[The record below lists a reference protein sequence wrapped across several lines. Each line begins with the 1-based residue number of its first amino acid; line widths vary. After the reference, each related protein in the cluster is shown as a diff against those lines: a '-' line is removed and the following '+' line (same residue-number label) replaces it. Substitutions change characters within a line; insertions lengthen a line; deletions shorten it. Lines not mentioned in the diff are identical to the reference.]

1 MDWFVFISDS
11 IVMLSDMES
20 IFSSSALPKRSQIL
34 WLAWLR
40 ALQPLRPAC
49 SRTTTFLWLVLVL
62 AALCLRPDLAGVT
75 SLVRSLGLS
84 DASYYCLLHFFHSS
98 ALDLDRLTQLWRQTL
113 QQLFRRCLVRVKGRP
128 VVLVD
133 GLKRPKEGR
142 KMPAVKS
149 LHQESRCNAKASF
162 IMGHSLQAVALLV
175 QAAGLCFA
183 VPVAARIHE
192 GVVWT
197 ARDRRTLLD
206 KLSGLLLGLKWS
218 CPLTVVADAYYAAAK
233 FAGSLLANGHHL
245 VTRVR
250 SNAVA
255 YFPPSPRRCRKPHRG
270 RRRLYGHKTPLQDW
284 FRFRKQ
290 FLKAPSPVYGESGI
304 TLRYLSQDLLWRPL
318 GQLVRFVSVSH
329 PTRGN
334 LILLCTDLTLDALEI
349 IRHYGW
355 RFKIEVSFKQAIH
368 TVGAYAYHFWMQD
381 MTPIRRGSGK
391 QYVQRKSEIYRAH
404 IRRKLAAYERHIQL
418 GLIAQGLLQYLALR
432 FRRVAW
438 FNFHSYIRTACP
450 QKPPSEWV
458 VSHALRHTWPD
469 FLRGSVQS
477 TILKKFLAIKIS
489 PERCP
494 YSDIFQ
500 LDAAA

>member
-1 MDWFVFISDS
+1 MTNLFPRPTF
-11 IVMLSDMES
+11 
-20 IFSSSALPKRSQIL
+20 PKRSHLL

-49 SRTTTFLWLVLVL
+49 SRTTTFLWLVVVL

-84 DASYYCLLHFFHSS
+84 DASYYCLLHFFHSP

-113 QQLFRRCLVRVKGRP
+113 QHLFRRCLVRVNSRP

-175 QAAGLCFA
+175 QVAGVCLA

-206 KLSGLLLGLKWS
+206 KLSGLLLGLQWS
-218 CPLTVVADAYYAAAK
+218 GPLTVVADAYYAAAK
-233 FAGSLLANGHHL
+233 FARALLTNGHHL

-255 YFPPSPRRCRKPHRG
+255 YFPPSRPRCGKRRG
-270 RRRLYGHKTPLQDW
+270 RRTIYGPKTRLRDW
-284 FRFRKQ
+284 FRYHKQ
-290 FLKAPSPVYGESGI
+290 FLQAASPVYGESGVP
-304 TLRYLSQDLLWRPL
+304 LRYYSDDLLWRPL
-318 GQLVRFVSVSH
+318 GQLVRFVWVIH
-329 PTRGN
+329 PTRGS
-334 LILLCTDLTLDALEI
+334 LILLCTDLTLDPLEI
-349 IRHYGW
+349 LRLYGW

-418 GLIAQGLLQYLALR
+418 GLIAQGLLQYLALS
-432 FRRVAW
+432 FRRVVW
-438 FNFHSYIRTACP
+438 FNFHSYIRTASP

-458 VSHALRHTWPD
+458 VTHALRHTWLD
-469 FLRGSVQS
+469 FLRGSSQAA
-477 TILKKFLAIKIS
+477 ILKKFLASKIS
-489 PERCP
+489 TKRCP

>member
-1 MDWFVFISDS
+1 
-11 IVMLSDMES
+11 MLPDMKS
-20 IFSSSALPKRSQIL
+20 TFSSSALPKRSQLL

-84 DASYYCLLHFFHSS
+84 DASYYCLLHFFHSP

-113 QQLFRRCLVRVKGRP
+113 QHLFRRCLVRVKGRP

-142 KMPAVKS
+142 KMPGVKS

-175 QAAGLCFA
+175 QAAGVCLA

-192 GVVWT
+192 GIVWS

-206 KLSGLLLGLKWS
+206 KLSALLLGLQWS

-233 FAGSLLANGHHL
+233 FARSLLANGHHL

-255 YFPPSPRRCRKPHRG
+255 YFPPPQRR
-270 RRRLYGHKTPLQDW
+270 
-284 FRFRKQ
+284 
-290 FLKAPSPVYGESGI
+290 SS
-304 TLRYLSQDLLWRPL
+304 
-318 GQLVRFVSVSH
+318 
-329 PTRGN
+329 
-334 LILLCTDLTLDALEI
+334 
-349 IRHYGW
+349 
-355 RFKIEVSFKQAIH
+355 
-368 TVGAYAYHFWMQD
+368 
-381 MTPIRRGSGK
+381 
-391 QYVQRKSEIYRAH
+391 
-404 IRRKLAAYERHIQL
+404 
-418 GLIAQGLLQYLALR
+418 
-432 FRRVAW
+432 
-438 FNFHSYIRTACP
+438 
-450 QKPPSEWV
+450 
-458 VSHALRHTWPD
+458 
-469 FLRGSVQS
+469 
-477 TILKKFLAIKIS
+477 
-489 PERCP
+489 
-494 YSDIFQ
+494 
-500 LDAAA
+500 

>member
-1 MDWFVFISDS
+1 MNSLFFP
-11 IVMLSDMES
+11 LT
-20 IFSSSALPKRSQIL
+20 FPRRSHLL

-40 ALQPLRPAC
+40 ALLPLRPAC

-84 DASYYCLLHFFHSS
+84 DASYYCLLHFFHSP
-98 ALDLDRLTQLWRQTL
+98 ALNLERLTQLWRQTL
-113 QQLFRRCLVRVKGRP
+113 QHLFRRCLVQVNGRP

-175 QAAGLCFA
+175 QAAGICLA

-192 GVVWT
+192 GVVWS

-206 KLSGLLLGLKWS
+206 KLSGLLLGLKWTRA
-218 CPLTVVADAYYAAAK
+218 LTVVADAYYAAAK
-233 FAGSLLANGHHL
+233 FARSLMADGHHL

-255 YFPPSPRRCRKPHRG
+255 YFPPSPRRRRKRRG
-270 RRRLYGHKTPLQDW
+270 RRRIYGDKTPLQDW
-284 FRFRKQ
+284 FRYRKL
-290 FLKAPSPVYGESGI
+290 FLKAPSPVYGEAGI
-304 TLRYLSQDLLWRPL
+304 TLRYYCQDLLWRPL
-318 GQLVRFVSVSH
+318 GQLVRFVWVSH

-334 LILLCTDLTLDALEI
+334 LILLCTDLSLDPLEI
-349 IRHYGW
+349 IRLYGW

-391 QYVQRKSEIYRAH
+391 QYMQRKSEVYRAH
-404 IRRKLAAYERHIQL
+404 VRRKLAAYERHIQL
-418 GLIAQGLLQYLALR
+418 GLIAQGLLQFLAVS
-432 FRRVAW
+432 FRRVTW
-438 FNFHSYIRTACP
+438 FNFHSYIRTASS

-458 VSHALRHTWPD
+458 VCHALRHTWPH
-469 FLRGSVQS
+469 FLQGSSQS
-477 TILKKFLAIKIS
+477 VILKKFLASKIS
-489 PERCP
+489 PRLCA
-494 YSDIFQ
+494 YSDIIQ
-500 LDAAA
+500 LAKAA

>member
-1 MDWFVFISDS
+1 MSRQ
-11 IVMLSDMES
+11 
-20 IFSSSALPKRSQIL
+20 FSFASPPKRSHLL
-34 WLAWLR
+34 WRAWLR
-40 ALQPLRPAC
+40 ALLPLRPAC
-49 SRTTTFLWLVLVL
+49 ARTTTFLWFVIVL

-84 DASYYCLLHFFHSS
+84 DASYYCLLHFFHSP
-98 ALDLDRLTQLWRQTL
+98 ALRLDPLTQLWCQTL
-113 QQLFRRCLVRVKGRP
+113 QHLFRRCLVRINTRP

-142 KMPAVKS
+142 KMPGVKS

-175 QAAGLCFA
+175 QVAGVCMA

-192 GVVWT
+192 GVVWS

-206 KLSGLLLGLKWS
+206 KLSGLLLGLQWN
-218 CPLTVVADAYYAAAK
+218 CALTVVADAYYAAAK
-233 FAGSLLANGHHL
+233 FARSLLAHGHHL

-255 YFPPSPRRCRKPHRG
+255 YFPPSRPRPGKRRRG
-270 RRRLYGHKTPLQDW
+270 RRRIYGHKTPLQNW
-284 FRFRKQ
+284 FRYRKQ
-290 FLKAPSPVYGESGI
+290 FIKASSPVYGESGI
-304 TLRYLSQDLLWRPL
+304 TLRYYSQDLLWRPL
-318 GQLVRFVSVSH
+318 GQLVRFVWVSH

-334 LILLCTDLTLDALEI
+334 LVLLCTDLTLDPLEI
-349 IRHYGW
+349 IRLYGW

-381 MTPIRRGSGK
+381 MTPIHRGSGK
-391 QYVQRKSEIYRAH
+391 QYVQRKTETYRAH
-404 IRRKLAAYERHIQL
+404 VRRKLAAYERHIQL
-418 GLIAQGLLQYLALR
+418 GLIAQGLLQYLAVS

-438 FNFHSYIRTACP
+438 LNFHSYIRTACP

-469 FLRGSVQS
+469 FLRGSSQS
-477 TILKKFLAIKIS
+477 TILKKFLATKIS
-489 PERCP
+489 RERCG
-494 YSDIFQ
+494 YSHALE
-500 LDAAA
+500 LDKAA

>member
-1 MDWFVFISDS
+1 MSRQ
-11 IVMLSDMES
+11 
-20 IFSSSALPKRSQIL
+20 SSSAPLPKRSHLL

-49 SRTTTFLWLVLVL
+49 ARTTTFLWLVIVL

-84 DASYYCLLHFFHSS
+84 DASYYCLLHFFHSP

-113 QQLFRRCLVRVKGRP
+113 QHLFRRCLVRVNGRP

-142 KMPAVKS
+142 KMPGVKS

-175 QAAGLCFA
+175 QVAGVCMA

-192 GVVWT
+192 GVVWS

-206 KLSGLLLGLKWS
+206 KLSGLLLGLQWN

-233 FAGSLLANGHHL
+233 FARSLLANNHHL

-255 YFPPSPRRCRKPHRG
+255 YFPPSRPRSGKRRRG
-270 RRRLYGHKTPLQDW
+270 RRPIYGRKTPLQDW
-284 FRFRKQ
+284 FRYRKQ
-290 FLKAPSPVYGESGI
+290 FIKASSPVYGESGI
-304 TLRYLSQDLLWRPL
+304 TLRYYSDDLLWRPL
-318 GQLVRFVSVSH
+318 GQLVRFVWVSH

-334 LILLCTDLTLDALEI
+334 LVLLCTDLTLNPLEI
-349 IRHYGW
+349 IRLYGW

-381 MTPIRRGSGK
+381 MTPIHRGSGK
-391 QYVQRKSEIYRAH
+391 QYVQRKTQAYRAH
-404 IRRKLAAYERHIQL
+404 VRRKLAAYERHIQL
-418 GLIAQGLLQYLALR
+418 GLIAQGLLQYLAVS

-458 VSHALRHTWPD
+458 VSHALRHTWTD
-469 FLRGSVQS
+469 FLRGSSQS
-477 TILKKFLAIKIS
+477 AILKKFLATRIS
-489 PERCP
+489 PERCG
-494 YSDIFQ
+494 YSHALE
-500 LDAAA
+500 LDKAA

>member
-1 MDWFVFISDS
+1 
-11 IVMLSDMES
+11 MLSDMS
-20 IFSSSALPKRSQIL
+20 KLIFHLAFPQRSNLL

-40 ALQPLRPAC
+40 AVQRLRPAC
-49 SRTTTFLWLVLVL
+49 ARTTTFLWLVLVL

-84 DASYYCLLHFFHSS
+84 DASYYCLLHFFHSP
-98 ALDLDRLTQLWRQTL
+98 AVDLGRLTHLWRQSL
-113 QQLFRRCLVRVKGRP
+113 QHLFRRSLVRVNGRP
-128 VVLVD
+128 VLLAD

-142 KMPAVKS
+142 KMPGVKS
-149 LHQESRCNAKASF
+149 LHQESRCNAKATF

-175 QAAGLCFA
+175 QAAGVCMA

-192 GVVWT
+192 GVVWS

-206 KLSGLLLGLKWS
+206 KLSALVLGLQGND
-218 CPLTVVADAYYAAAK
+218 PVTLVADAYYAAAK
-233 FAGSLLANGHHL
+233 FARALLAQGHHL

-255 YFPPSPRRCRKPHRG
+255 YFPPAPRRSAKSRRG
-270 RRRLYGHKTPLQDW
+270 RHRIYGHKTRLLSW
-284 FRFRKQ
+284 FGYHKQ
-290 FLKAPSPVYGESGI
+290 FLKAPSPVYGESAV
-304 TLRYLSQDLLWRPL
+304 TLRYLSHDLLWRPL
-318 GQLVRFVSVSH
+318 GQVVRFVWVSH

-334 LILLCTDLTLDALEI
+334 LILLCTDLTLAPLEI
-349 IRHYGW
+349 IRLYGW

-381 MTPIRRGSGK
+381 MNPIHRGSGK
-391 QYVQRKSEIYRAH
+391 QYVQRKSQVYREH
-404 IRRKLAAYERHIQL
+404 VRRKLAAYERHIQL
-418 GLIAQGLLQYLALR
+418 GLIAQGLLQYLALN
-432 FRRVAW
+432 FRRLTW

-469 FLRGSVQS
+469 FLRGLPQNA
-477 TILKKFLAIKIS
+477 ILKKFLANKIS
-489 PERCP
+489 PARCG
-494 YSDIFQ
+494 YRDAFG
-500 LDAAA
+500 LDMPA

>member
-1 MDWFVFISDS
+1 MHNLFNHLTF
-11 IVMLSDMES
+11 
-20 IFSSSALPKRSQIL
+20 PKRSPLL

-49 SRTTTFLWLVLVL
+49 SRATTFLWLVVVL

-98 ALDLDRLTQLWRQTL
+98 ALNLDRLTQLWWQIL
-113 QQLFRRCLVRVKGRP
+113 PHLFRRRLVRVNGRP
-128 VVLVD
+128 VVLAD

-175 QAAGLCFA
+175 QAAGVCLA

-192 GVVWT
+192 GIVWS

-206 KLSGLLLGLKWS
+206 KLSALLLGLRGS
-218 CPLTVVADAYYAAAK
+218 GPLTVVADAYYAAAK
-233 FAGSLLANGHHL
+233 FARSLLVGGHHL

-255 YFPPSPRRCRKPHRG
+255 YFPPSPRRSRRLRRG
-270 RRRLYGHKTPLQDW
+270 RRRIYGPKTLLRDW

-290 FLKAPSPVYGESGI
+290 FVKASSPVYGESGV
-304 TLRYLSQDLLWRPL
+304 TLRYLSHDLLWRPL
-318 GQLVRFVSVSH
+318 GQLVRFVWVSH

-349 IRHYGW
+349 IRLYGW

-381 MTPIRRGSGK
+381 MNPIHRGTGK
-391 QYVQRKSEIYRAH
+391 QYVQRKSQLYREH
-404 IRRKLAAYERHIQL
+404 IRRKLGAYERHIQL
-418 GLIAQGLLQYLALR
+418 GLIAQGLLQYLALS

-438 FNFHSYIRTACP
+438 FNFHSYIRTVSP

-458 VSHALRHTWPD
+458 VSQALRHSWPD
-469 FLRGSVQS
+469 FLLGSSQS
-477 TILKKFLAIKIS
+477 SILKKFLAAKIS
-489 PERCP
+489 PARCG
-494 YSDIFQ
+494 YHEALDLDI
-500 LDAAA
+500 AA